1 MLYGSEIFRNE
12 DYRKKA
18 LRPVLLL
25 LPLFPS
31 EVILICLKR
40 NTLKSHPAS
49 LACPR
54 QEKVGQKEKERLPP
68 FLTKGDE
75 EGLDR
80 LSKVMRRLNFFEFF
94 QAEASNP

>member
-1 MLYGSEIFRNE
+1 MKHSYGKSQKQH
-12 DYRKKA
+12 YRKEA

-25 LPLFPS
+25 LPLFSS

-40 NTLKSHPAS
+40 NTLKSLPAS

-54 QEKVGQKEKERLPP
+54 QENVGQREEEHLPL
-68 FLTKGDE
+68 LTKGDE

-80 LSKVMRRLNFFEFF
+80 LSRTIRRLNFFEFF
-94 QAEASNP
+94 QTETSNS